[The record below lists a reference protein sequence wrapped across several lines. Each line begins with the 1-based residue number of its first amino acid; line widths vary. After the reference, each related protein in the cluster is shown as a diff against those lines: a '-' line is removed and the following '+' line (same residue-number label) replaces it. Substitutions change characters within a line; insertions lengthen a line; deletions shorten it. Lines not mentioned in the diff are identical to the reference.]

1 MSFKDEFEKYV
12 LDIAKEA
19 KLQATSFADRIEALK
34 VLNQSYA
41 LMRKY
46 PDEPVDEEEGFDF
59 SKGIASHEEPVT
71 NGAAKVR
78 TRPGG
83 H

>member
-1 MSFKDEFEKYV
+1 MSFKDEFEAYV

-46 PDEPVDEEEGFDF
+46 PDEPDDEDAGFSFD
-59 SKGIASHEEPVT
+59 KGLPPEEPKA
-71 NGAAKVR
+71 NGSKVR
-78 TRPGG
+78 NRPGG

>member
-1 MSFKDEFEKYV
+1 MSFKDKFETFV
-12 LDIAKEA
+12 LEIAEEA

-46 PDEPVDEEEGFDF
+46 PDKEDDEDDSFNF
-59 SKGIASHEEPVT
+59 AKAIAEEPAT
-71 NGAAKVR
+71 NGTAKVR
-78 TRPGG
+78 NRPGG

>member
-1 MSFKDEFEKYV
+1 MSFKDDFEKIV
-12 LDIAKEA
+12 VEIAKQA
-19 KLQATSFADRIEALK
+19 QDQATCFADRIEALK

-46 PDEPVDEEEGFDF
+46 PDDDDGEDEAF
-59 SKGIASHEEPVT
+59 SFEKGLKTEEPK
-71 NGAAKVR
+71 NGAAKIR